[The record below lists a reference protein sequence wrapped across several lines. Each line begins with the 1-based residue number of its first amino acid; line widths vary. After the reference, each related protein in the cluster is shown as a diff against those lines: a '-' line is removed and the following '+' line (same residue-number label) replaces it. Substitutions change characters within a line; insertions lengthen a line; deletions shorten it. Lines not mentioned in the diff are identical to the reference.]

1 MSIADTDCARAWRI
15 QLAHLRQELLSPVN
29 ALLGYAEIIQEEIT
43 RKERQDLLPDM
54 NRILDAAR
62 DLAGKVDRL
71 MDADRS
77 KTPNSAGATQEQE
90 LRHELRTPLNAIKGY
105 GEMLLE
111 DIADLSND
119 SLRADLDRLLVA
131 VTDLLLR
138 LDRIVRFSVDVDETR
153 LASDQ
158 TGAVIVSDLMRSLA
172 PVRHEPDAAT
182 ETGSIL
188 VVDDIEANRDLL
200 SRRLTREGHR
210 AVSVA
215 GGHEALQALT
225 DDEFDLVLL
234 DLMMPDINGFEV
246 LVRMKADDRL
256 RRIPVIMITALA
268 EIESAV
274 RCIEA
279 GAEDYLPKP
288 FDPILLRARINAC
301 LQKKRW
307 RDREQR
313 YLRRIEDETAK
324 FERLLLTILPR
335 QIIGRLNQGEVMI
348 ADRFEGVSVLFA
360 DLVGFTKHSARTTPA
375 AMVEYLNRLFLEF
388 DGLARELGVEK
399 IKTIGDAYMAVAGLH
414 DPTPDPFA
422 AIAKMAV
429 GIIDRVGRVNG
440 QFGLPLRIRIGIHSG
455 PVVAGIIG
463 EHRFLYDVWGDTVN
477 VASRLEAYSLP
488 NRIHVSEEIA
498 RHLGDPFA
506 LEPRGSINVKGKGK
520 LETFFLSQIQARTD
534 VVHPTPLGRVKRNR
548 TLCRPTKPRS
558 LSH

>member
-1 MSIADTDCARAWRI
+1 MSIIDTDSARAWRI

-29 ALLGYAEIIQEEIT
+29 ALLGYAEILHEEAS
-43 RKERQDLLPDM
+43 RKGHQDILPDM

-71 MDADRS
+71 VDSDRAES
-77 KTPNSAGATQEQE
+77 PPGSAAATQEQE

-105 GEMLLE
+105 GEMLRE
-111 DIADLSND
+111 DVANFSSD

-131 VTDLLLR
+131 ATDLLQR
-138 LDRIVRFSVDVDETR
+138 LDRIVRFWVDGKETS
-153 LASDQ
+153 LANDQ
-158 TGAVIVSDLMRSLA
+158 GAVIVSDLMRSLG
-172 PVRHEPDAAT
+172 PVRHEPYAVA

-200 SRRLTREGHR
+200 SRRLTRDGHR
-210 AVSVA
+210 VVSVD
-215 GGHEALQALT
+215 GGQRALQALAEE
-225 DDEFDLVLL
+225 EFDLVLL
-234 DLMMPDINGFEV
+234 DLIMPDINGFDV
-246 LVRMKADDRL
+246 LVRMKADERL

-268 EIESAV
+268 ETESAV

-301 LQKKRW
+301 LHKKRW

-335 QIIGRLNQGEVMI
+335 QVIGRLNHGEVMI

-360 DLVGFTKHSARTTPA
+360 DLVGFTAHSARIRPA
-375 AMVEYLNRLFLEF
+375 LLVEYLNRLFSEF
-388 DGLARELGVEK
+388 DALARELGVEK
-399 IKTIGDAYMAVAGLH
+399 IKTIGDAYMAVAGL
-414 DPTPDPFA
+414 PDPNPDHCA
-422 AIAKMAV
+422 AIAKMAL
-429 GIIDRVGRVNG
+429 GMIDRLGRVNSH
-440 QFGLPLRIRIGIHSG
+440 FGWPLQIRIGIHSG

-463 EHRFLYDVWGDTVN
+463 THRFIYDVWGDTVN

-488 NRIHVSEEIA
+488 NRIHVSQDTA
-498 RHLGDPFA
+498 RHLVGPFA
-506 LEPRGSINVKGKGK
+506 LEPRGSIDVRGKGN
-520 LETFFLSQIQARTD
+520 LETFFLSRM
-534 VVHPTPLGRVKRNR
+534 
-548 TLCRPTKPRS
+548 
-558 LSH
+558 